1 MNNHFSAATAESA
14 GESALPDLWQRRARL
29 SRDEMASL
37 YAIVHRALTGY
48 HPFELQALGED
59 KEELISQFLYF
70 KVFRLEAMRADAATP
85 VPAFPLHSAPSSQHA
100 VCTYFRRY
108 LIDCLR
114 SASHRYNVSLD
125 DGDVMVDV
133 EQQTAAHADPVG
145 TVLFQHGLDEARVR
159 KSANAFIAR
168 LDESDQLLL
177 AGSLG
182 WLSKEK
188 GGLSGIA
195 ARYGIASY
203 HYRARKL
210 GVTLKKGSMPSDFA
224 RTGIGQ
230 WIERTLRIPV
240 AAENQLAIL
249 AVLGILS
256 EQSQARERSECN
268 EYNE

>member
-1 MNNHFSAATAESA
+1 
-14 GESALPDLWQRRARL
+14 
-29 SRDEMASL
+29 MASL
-37 YAIVHRALTGY
+37 YTIVRHALTGY

-70 KVFRLEAMRADAATP
+70 KVFRLETARASAASP
-85 VPAFPLHSAPSSQHA
+85 IVNFPLHSAPSNRHA

-125 DGDVMVDV
+125 EGDVMVEL
-133 EQQTAAHADPVG
+133 EQDTALHADPVG
-145 TVLFQHGLDEARVR
+145 TVLFQYGLDEARVR
-159 KSANAFIAR
+159 ASANQFVGQ
-168 LDESDQLLL
+168 LDERDRLLL

-182 WLSKEK
+182 WLSNEK

-210 GVTLKKGSMPSDFA
+210 GVTLRKDSMPSDFA

-230 WIERTLRIPV
+230 WIEHTLSIPI
-240 AAENQLAIL
+240 AADNRLAIL

-256 EQSQARERSECN
+256 EQSQAQAQESSECS
-268 EYNE
+268 E

>member
-1 MNNHFSAATAESA
+1 
-14 GESALPDLWQRRARL
+14 
-29 SRDEMASL
+29 MASL
-37 YAIVHRALTGY
+37 YAIVRRALTGY
-48 HPFELQALGED
+48 YPFELQALGED

-70 KVFRLEAMRADAATP
+70 KVFRLEAARADATSS
-85 VPAFPLHSAPSSQHA
+85 VPTFPLHSAPSSPHA

-114 SASHRYNVSLD
+114 SASHRHNVSLD

-133 EQQTAAHADPVG
+133 EEQTAAQADPVG
-145 TVLFQHGLDEARVR
+145 TVLFQHGLDEADVR
-159 KSANAFIAR
+159 ESATAFIAR
-168 LDESDQLLL
+168 LDEADRLLL

-210 GVTLKKGSMPSDFA
+210 GVTLKKGSMPTDFA
-224 RTGIGQ
+224 CTGIGQ

-240 AAENQLAIL
+240 EAENRLAIL

-256 EQSQARERSECN
+256 EQSQARDFSECD
-268 EYNE
+268 E